1 MNYKTKASV
10 QNMETEKEY
19 KNSELKNNTCVQ
31 PKAFLHI
38 NNTKMIR

>member
-19 KNSELKNNTCVQ
+19 KNSKLKKQYMCS
-31 PKAFLHI
+31 
-38 NNTKMIR
+38 TKGIPTYQ